1 MILVT
6 GNLGYVGA
14 SLTSHLTNRGH
25 QVAGLD
31 TGYFLHCISDRNKLP
46 ETSLTV
52 QHFADLR
59 SFSDS
64 IFDGVSTVIHLA
76 ALSNDP
82 MGKTFE
88 EPTRQINIAASVD
101 LAKRAKRNGVKS
113 FVFSSSCS
121 VYGTALKR
129 PRDETAPLEPL
140 TAYARSKVDFE
151 TALREI
157 ASDM

>member
-1 MILVT
+1 M
-6 GNLGYVGA
+6 
-14 SLTSHLTNRGH
+14 
-25 QVAGLD
+25 
-31 TGYFLHCISDRNKLP
+31 
-46 ETSLTV
+46 
-52 QHFADLR
+52 
-59 SFSDS
+59 
-64 IFDGVSTVIHLA
+64 IHLA